1 MEKAQG
7 ASRLITSQNQ
17 GVLCTHSV
25 KHPGYPFG
33 SVTPFSIGAKG
44 RPIFLF
50 SNMAV
55 HTKNLIA
62 DPKASLLVSAE
73 SAEGELLAGARANVL
88 GSVVPLSQNEIDAE
102 RHAYLVAHPQAHQ
115 WVTFGDFQF
124 FGMEIAEIYYVGGF
138 GVMGWVSAADYSNAA
153 SR

>member
-7 ASRLITSQNQ
+7 ASRLISSQNQ
-17 GVLCTHSV
+17 GVLCTNSV
-25 KHPGYPFG
+25 KHSGYPFG
-33 SVTPFSIGAKG
+33 SITPFAIGAGG

-50 SNMAV
+50 SNMAL
-55 HTKNLIA
+55 HTKNLIV

-88 GSVVPLSQNEIDAE
+88 GSVEPLPQNEIGAA
-102 RHAYLVAHPQAHQ
+102 RHTYLVAHPAAHQ

-138 GVMGWVSAADYSNAA
+138 GVMGWVSAADYSNAV

>member
-102 RHAYLVAHPQAHQ
+102 RHAYLVAHPQAQQ